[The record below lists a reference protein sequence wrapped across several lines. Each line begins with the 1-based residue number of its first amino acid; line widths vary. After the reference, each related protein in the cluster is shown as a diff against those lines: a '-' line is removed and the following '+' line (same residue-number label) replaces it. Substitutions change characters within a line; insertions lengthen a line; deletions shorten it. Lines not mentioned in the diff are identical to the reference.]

1 MGKVCG
7 DEPVLVRVHA
17 RNVLDDIFSS
27 KRNESSVSIRS
38 AMEKIAEAKRGILV
52 LIRQSENNQALA
64 EQIHRYQLADNGHQ
78 VTGKNDVDW
87 RTTGTG
93 ARILADLGVKKLKV
107 LGAQKKYVALSGFDL
122 EVSEHVA

>member
-1 MGKVCG
+1 M
-7 DEPVLVRVHA
+7 RVHA
-17 RNVLDDIFSS
+17 KNVLDDVFAS
-27 KRNESSVSIRS
+27 KRGEASLSIRA
-38 AMEKIAEAKRGILV
+38 AMEKISQAGRGVLV

-64 EQIHRYQLADNGHQ
+64 EQIHLYQLADNGHA
-78 VTGKNDVDW
+78 VKVNNEFDW

-122 EVSEHVA
+122 EISEHVG